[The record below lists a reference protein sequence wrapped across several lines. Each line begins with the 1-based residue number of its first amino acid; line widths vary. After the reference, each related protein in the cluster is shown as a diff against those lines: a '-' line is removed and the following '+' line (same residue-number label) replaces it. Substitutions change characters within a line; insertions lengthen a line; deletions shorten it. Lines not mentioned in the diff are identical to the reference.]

1 MSGSEGVWWSGV
13 TVLHENGGVVGELTL
28 SRESSLSL
36 STMRGVFLARRLGFP
51 FYSVST
57 ARRKKGE
64 ADNAVMITPVCLQS
78 QSMASTVKVRHCS
91 SV

>member
-1 MSGSEGVWWSGV
+1 M
-13 TVLHENGGVVGELTL
+13 LHENGGVVGVLIYML

-57 ARRKKGE
+57 ARGKKEE
-64 ADNAVMITPVCLQS
+64 ADNAVMTTAVFRSHRAWQV
-78 QSMASTVKVRHCS
+78 Q
-91 SV
+91 